1 MSDPSNPYGATN
13 TGSVAPY
20 GAQADYA
27 AQTGYP
33 GAQAAYGAQADYG
46 AQYGYGAQAGYG
58 AQYGYGAQAVYGAQ
72 AGYGQPLY
80 GQMSYAINP
89 AVERL
94 RSNATTVRI
103 MAFISL
109 VTLGPLLAIPAWIWG
124 SSLLNEAIGQGAPM
138 DVVSDIRSARTT
150 AMVCTIIQVAGLV
163 LLVVPFLLLPALVG
177 LSSY

>member
-20 GAQADYA
+20 GAQADYT

-46 AQYGYGAQAGYG
+46 AQYGYAAQAGYG
-58 AQYGYGAQAVYGAQ
+58 AQYGYGAQ

-124 SSLLNEAIGQGAPM
+124 SSLLNDAMGQGAPM

-150 AMVCTIIQVAGLV
+150 AMVCTIIQVVGLV
-163 LLVVPFLLLPALVG
+163 LFFVVPFLLLPALVG

>member
-20 GAQADYA
+20 GAQADYT

-46 AQYGYGAQAGYG
+46 AQYGYAAQAGYG
-58 AQYGYGAQAVYGAQ
+58 AQYGYGAQ

-103 MAFISL
+103 MAFISF

-124 SSLLNEAIGQGAPM
+124 SSLINDAMGQGAPM

-163 LLVVPFLLLPALVG
+163 LIFVVPFVPFLLAALVG
-177 LSSY
+177 SSY

>member
-20 GAQADYA
+20 GAQADYT

-33 GAQAAYGAQADYG
+33 GAQADYC

-163 LLVVPFLLLPALVG
+163 LFFVVPFLLLPALVG

>member
-20 GAQADYA
+20 GAQADYT

-33 GAQAAYGAQADYG
+33 GAQADYG
-46 AQYGYGAQAGYG
+46 AQYG
-58 AQYGYGAQAVYGAQ
+58 YGAQ

-124 SSLLNEAIGQGAPM
+124 SSLLNDAMGQGAPM

-163 LLVVPFLLLPALVG
+163 LFFVVPFLLLPALVG

>member
-46 AQYGYGAQAGYG
+46 AQYGYA
-58 AQYGYGAQAVYGAQ
+58 AQYGYGAQ

-103 MAFISL
+103 MAFISF

-124 SSLLNEAIGQGAPM
+124 SSLLNDAMGQGAPM

-163 LLVVPFLLLPALVG
+163 LLFVVPFVPLLLAALVG
-177 LSSY
+177 SSY

>member
-20 GAQADYA
+20 GAQADYT

-58 AQYGYGAQAVYGAQ
+58 
-72 AGYGQPLY
+72 QPLY

-89 AVERL
+89 VVERL

-124 SSLLNEAIGQGAPM
+124 SSLLNDAMGQGAPM

-163 LLVVPFLLLPALVG
+163 LFFVVPFLLAALVG
-177 LSSY
+177 MSSY

>member
-20 GAQADYA
+20 GAQADYT

-33 GAQAAYGAQADYG
+33 GAQAAYGAQA
-46 AQYGYGAQAGYG
+46 GYG
-58 AQYGYGAQAVYGAQ
+58 AQYGYGAQ

-124 SSLLNEAIGQGAPM
+124 SSLLNEAMGQGAPM

-150 AMVCTIIQVAGLV
+150 AMVCTIIQVVGPV
-163 LLVVPFLLLPALVG
+163 LFFVVPFLLLPALVG

>member
-20 GAQADYA
+20 GAQADYT

-46 AQYGYGAQAGYG
+46 AQYGYAAQAGYG
-58 AQYGYGAQAVYGAQ
+58 AQYGYGAQ

-103 MAFISL
+103 MAFISRAASPRMAL
-109 VTLGPLLAIPAWIWG
+109 PVPWPSSNRSASSAARMKKG
-124 SSLLNEAIGQGAPM
+124 SS
-138 DVVSDIRSARTT
+138 SSFSANASMKTT
-150 AMVCTIIQVAGLV
+150 G
-163 LLVVPFLLLPALVG
+163 
-177 LSSY
+177 

>member
-20 GAQADYA
+20 GAQADYT

-46 AQYGYGAQAGYG
+46 AQYGYAAQAGYG
-58 AQYGYGAQAVYGAQ
+58 AQYGYGAQ

-150 AMVCTIIQVAGLV
+150 AMVCTIIQVVGLV
-163 LLVVPFLLLPALVG
+163 LLFGVPLLFAALVG
-177 LSSY
+177 SSY

>member
-20 GAQADYA
+20 GAQADYT

-58 AQYGYGAQAVYGAQ
+58 
-72 AGYGQPLY
+72 QPLY

-89 AVERL
+89 VVERL

-124 SSLLNEAIGQGAPM
+124 SSLLNDAMGQGAPM

-163 LLVVPFLLLPALVG
+163 LFFVVPFLLLLPALVG

>member
-20 GAQADYA
+20 GAQADYT

-46 AQYGYGAQAGYG
+46 AQYG
-58 AQYGYGAQAVYGAQ
+58 YGAQ

-124 SSLLNEAIGQGAPM
+124 SSLLNDAMGQGAPM

-163 LLVVPFLLLPALVG
+163 LFFVVLFLLPALVA

>member
-20 GAQADYA
+20 GAQADYT

-58 AQYGYGAQAVYGAQ
+58 AQYGYGAQ

-124 SSLLNEAIGQGAPM
+124 SSLLNDAMGQGAPM

-150 AMVCTIIQVAGLV
+150 AMVCTIIQVVGLV
-163 LLVVPFLLLPALVG
+163 LFFVVPFLLLPA
-177 LSSY
+177 

>member
-20 GAQADYA
+20 GAQADYT

-46 AQYGYGAQAGYG
+46 AQYGYAAQAGYG
-58 AQYGYGAQAVYGAQ
+58 AQYGYGAQ

-124 SSLLNEAIGQGAPM
+124 SSLLNEAMGQGAPM

-150 AMVCTIIQVAGLV
+150 AMVCTIIQVVGPV
-163 LLVVPFLLLPALVG
+163 LFFVVLFLLLPALVG

>member
-20 GAQADYA
+20 GAQADYT

-58 AQYGYGAQAVYGAQ
+58 
-72 AGYGQPLY
+72 QPLY

-89 AVERL
+89 VVERL

-150 AMVCTIIQVAGLV
+150 AMVCTIIQVVGLV
-163 LLVVPFLLLPALVG
+163 LFFVVPFLLLPALVG

>member
-13 TGSVAPY
+13 TGSLAPY
-20 GAQADYA
+20 GAQADYT

-33 GAQAAYGAQADYG
+33 GAQADYGAQAGYGAQADYG
-46 AQYGYGAQAGYG
+46 AQYGYAAQAGYG
-58 AQYGYGAQAVYGAQ
+58 AQYGYGAQ

-150 AMVCTIIQVAGLV
+150 AMVCTIIQVVGLV
-163 LLVVPFLLLPALVG
+163 LLFVVPFLLAALVG
-177 LSSY
+177 SSY

>member
-13 TGSVAPY
+13 TGSLAPY
-20 GAQADYA
+20 GAQADYT

-33 GAQAAYGAQADYG
+33 GAQADYGAQA
-46 AQYGYGAQAGYG
+46 AYGAQAGYG
-58 AQYGYGAQAVYGAQ
+58 AQYGYGAQ

-124 SSLLNEAIGQGAPM
+124 SSLLNDAMGQGAPM

-163 LLVVPFLLLPALVG
+163 LFFVVPFLLAALVG
-177 LSSY
+177 MSSY

>member
-20 GAQADYA
+20 GAQADYT

-33 GAQAAYGAQADYG
+33 GAQADYG

-124 SSLLNEAIGQGAPM
+124 SSLLNDAMGQGAPM

-163 LLVVPFLLLPALVG
+163 LFFVVPFLLLPALVG

>member
-20 GAQADYA
+20 GAQADYT

-46 AQYGYGAQAGYG
+46 AQYGYAAQAGYG
-58 AQYGYGAQAVYGAQ
+58 AQYGYGAQ

-124 SSLLNEAIGQGAPM
+124 SSLLNVAMGQGAPM

-163 LLVVPFLLLPALVG
+163 LFFVVPFLLLPALVG

>member
-20 GAQADYA
+20 GAQADYT

-46 AQYGYGAQAGYG
+46 AQYGYAAQAGYG
-58 AQYGYGAQAVYGAQ
+58 AQYGYGAQ

-163 LLVVPFLLLPALVG
+163 LIFVVPFVPFLLAALVG
-177 LSSY
+177 SSY

>member
-20 GAQADYA
+20 GAQADYT

-46 AQYGYGAQAGYG
+46 AQYGYAAQAGYG
-58 AQYGYGAQAVYGAQ
+58 AQYGYGAQ

-109 VTLGPLLAIPAWIWG
+109 VTLGPLLAIPAWI
-124 SSLLNEAIGQGAPM
+124 
-138 DVVSDIRSARTT
+138 
-150 AMVCTIIQVAGLV
+150 
-163 LLVVPFLLLPALVG
+163 
-177 LSSY
+177 

>member
-20 GAQADYA
+20 GAQADYT

-46 AQYGYGAQAGYG
+46 AQYGYAAQAGYG
-58 AQYGYGAQAVYGAQ
+58 AQYGYGAQ

-124 SSLLNEAIGQGAPM
+124 SSLLNDAMGQGAPM

-150 AMVCTIIQVAGLV
+150 AMVCTIIQCCSSSS
-163 LLVVPFLLLPALVG
+163 PSSSSLPWSV
-177 LSSY
+177 

>member
-20 GAQADYA
+20 GAQADYT

-46 AQYGYGAQAGYG
+46 AQYGYAAQAGYG
-58 AQYGYGAQAVYGAQ
+58 AQYGYGAQ

-124 SSLLNEAIGQGAPM
+124 SSLLNEAMGQGAPM

-150 AMVCTIIQVAGLV
+150 AMVCTIIQVVGPV
-163 LLVVPFLLLPALVG
+163 LFFVVPFLLLPALVG

>member
-20 GAQADYA
+20 GAQADYT

-46 AQYGYGAQAGYG
+46 AQYGYAAQAGYG
-58 AQYGYGAQAVYGAQ
+58 AQYGYGAQ

-163 LLVVPFLLLPALVG
+163 LLFVVPFVPLLLAALVG
-177 LSSY
+177 SSY